1 MRHYIY
7 REGKRKPKTN
17 FCSPAIIYHSYKRVK
32 QNVFGIAFY
41 APKKRTL
48 KKQLFCINRRT
59 ASYLQIPFD
68 YDSLQIIFQSN
79 LVERIVFLLHRK
91 SFLLEGLP
99 FSFGRGGVY
108 HISGATSATAFCGTC
123 GMKNQNRRRGI
134 FPLLETTETLETV

>member
-1 MRHYIY
+1 MFSEPHFTL
-7 REGKRKPKTN
+7 RKNGLRNNSLFASVKT
-17 FCSPAIIYHSYKRVK
+17 
-32 QNVFGIAFY
+32 
-41 APKKRTL
+41 AP
-48 KKQLFCINRRT
+48 
-59 ASYLQIPFD
+59 YLQIPFD